1 MVTECSKHVVR
12 IAFAKAQLMTIIVYK
27 SVEVTALSLTTTKVH
42 SYLNVNFTAAIAG
55 LNLKGQ

>member
-12 IAFAKAQLMTIIVYK
+12 IAFAKAQLTTIIPK
-27 SVEVTALSLTTTKVH
+27 SVEVTTLSLTTAKVH
-42 SYLNVNFTAAIAG
+42 SYLNVNFIAAIAG